1 VVHALLLWLLVA
13 PPEADTDLAKE
24 ARDWAKVAS
33 SDPEAHLRL
42 SWIFVEVGLT
52 EAAREEA
59 ATAVALAPKSAEAHY
74 RLAIALSHDAYG
86 RFCHRGADT
95 AGAIAELRKAKAL
108 DPRRGDIVIELAA
121 IFANDPKRL
130 ADAAAEYRA
139 ARKQIGDGEHNIDEA
154 IVLIRLGRW
163 AEAMQVA
170 DAARKLPP
178 TQTARPAIAA
188 AGAAGNRDEVRRR
201 ASVLP
206 DAMRRSALEEASR
219 LDYELR
225 LYPGAA
231 MILEELV
238 ALDPSFEKRLDFLRH
253 YQRYEGLLAP
263 AGDLV
268 GIVQRRLAEGL
279 IKQDGDLLPRSL
291 WFLRGSWPNLFDE
304 GLVDHI
310 FAWARFEKD
319 GDDGLGW
326 RVRLLPQQGANA
338 TPVSFYVVRE
348 AGALRVVA
356 DTDHPIGL
364 ALRAKSAFEA
374 GNDLAARRWLD
385 WASQDPSGKL
395 DSDPLSGRP
404 FARLWNAGA
413 DRDQMDLAI
422 AALLAEDSAHAQA
435 AVPVL
440 AACKRPE
447 CDLALALAWNTLKKP
462 REALPAIER
471 LQKKYPESSRA
482 LRLHVQALAALGAAA
497 QLRLLASQRL
507 RAHPDDKDATVYFGR
522 SLFIAGNGKGYEREL
537 RRLMEAGKG
546 DSSLYNSLAWL
557 SLFLRTAN
565 ADDVEMARKA
575 VEGSNRRGRAQL
587 NTLAAVLAD
596 NGKVAEA
603 HEVLLESWRW
613 MGRDGPWPDDF
624 YILGRIA
631 EQVGRREEAIQ
642 YYRQEPAPPPGIHPE
657 SSAYVLAQKRLAAFK

>member
-1 VVHALLLWLLVA
+1 MVHALLLWLLVA

-279 IKQDGDLLPRSL
+279 IKQ
-291 WFLRGSWPNLFDE
+291 
-304 GLVDHI
+304 
-310 FAWARFEKD
+310 D

-657 SSAYVLAQKRLAAFK
+657 SSAYVLAQKRLVAFK